1 MDTKFLAAALVLG
14 LGGWAAAPATAQVAP
29 HPFGGAYPGMTMGEQ
44 HRYEMDRLRAR
55 SDQQDA
61 LARQQRLD
69 TRLTLMELQARRQ
82 PAPDITPGYSAPI
95 TGPRSADVQRAMRD
109 ATAIQSQTTIDGVGQ
124 IDSWLDRA
132 PRRTQP

>member
-14 LGGWAAAPATAQVAP
+14 LGGWAGAGSATAQVVP
-29 HPFGGAYPGMTMGEQ
+29 HPFGGTYPGMTVGDQ

-82 PAPDITPGYSAPI
+82 PAPDATSRYEPVA
-95 TGPRSADVQRAMRD
+95 GPRSTEVQRAMRD
-109 ATAIQSQTTIDGVGQ
+109 AAATQAQTTIDGVGQ

-132 PRRTQP
+132 PRRTHP

>member
-1 MDTKFLAAALVLG
+1 MDTKSLAAALAVG
-14 LGGWAAAPATAQVAP
+14 LGGLAAPALAQVVPP
-29 HPFGGAYPGMTMGEQ
+29 HPFGGAYPGVSVGEQ

-82 PAPDITPGYSAPI
+82 PAPDVTPYSAPI
-95 TGPRSADVQRAMRD
+95 TGPRSAEVQRAMRE
-109 ATAIQSQTTIDGVGQ
+109 AVAIQSETTIRGVGQ

-132 PRRTQP
+132 PRRTDP

>member
-1 MDTKFLAAALVLG
+1 MDRKALMFCSLAALAG
-14 LGGWAAAPATAQVAP
+14 ATGATAQVVP
-29 HPFGGAYPGMTMGEQ
+29 HPFGAYPGATISEQ

-82 PAPDITPGYSAPI
+82 PAPDITPGYAAPI
-95 TGPRSADVQRAMRD
+95 TGPRSAEVQRAMRD

-132 PRRTQP
+132 PRRTHP